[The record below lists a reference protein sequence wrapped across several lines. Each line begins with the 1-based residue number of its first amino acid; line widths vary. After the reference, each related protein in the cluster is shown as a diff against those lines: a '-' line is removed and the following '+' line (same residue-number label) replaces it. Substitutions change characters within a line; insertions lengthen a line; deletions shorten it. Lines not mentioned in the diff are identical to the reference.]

1 MSLSYKEVAEILKII
16 DASSMDEVVLELDD
30 ARLVVR
36 RGAASQSSTISTP
49 DVKSI
54 PTATKAKTQVKQA
67 PETFTWVEPDID
79 DNCTVL
85 RSPMVGIFYARPSP
99 KESPF
104 VGEGSQIA
112 AGDPLCLIE
121 VMKLYNTIEATTDGV
136 IESILVEDGK
146 PVEFD
151 QPLFI
156 IRNND

>member
-67 PETFTWVEPDID
+67 LVND
-79 DNCTVL
+79 
-85 RSPMVGIFYARPSP
+85 SVGHFI
-99 KESPF
+99 
-104 VGEGSQIA
+104 VVHSQSR
-112 AGDPLCLIE
+112 E
-121 VMKLYNTIEATTDGV
+121 
-136 IESILVEDGK
+136 
-146 PVEFD
+146 
-151 QPLFI
+151 
-156 IRNND
+156 